1 MQTTYGYHALALLVT
16 KPSTLEQ
23 ERIVVLRRAR
33 AAGVL
38 KSSEVRKW
46 EVVHFNIAS
55 IPLT

>member
-38 KSSEVRKW
+38 KSTHRKY
-46 EVVHFNIAS
+46 VLSTVLA
-55 IPLT
+55 LQ